1 MATATIE
8 LTEKLTTDE
17 IAQRGEELYY
27 RDILPKIE
35 DGNKGRVVAIDVHTG
50 AFEMADDVKTS
61 TGRLRERVPT
71 AEIFLMRVG
80 YPTFSQLRSPRGRR
94 TIEYLAR

>member
-1 MATATIE
+1 MATATTT
-8 LTEKLTTDE
+8 LTEKLTSDE
-17 IAQRGEELYY
+17 IAERGDELYY

-35 DGNKGRVVAIDVHTG
+35 DGNKGHVVAIDVHTG

-80 YPTFSQLRSPRGRR
+80 YPTMSHLRSPRGRR
-94 TIEYLAR
+94 TVEYLAR